1 MREAQEKIEN
11 MNFHPQ
17 ADIPT
22 LPANEVHLWLARV
35 NESEDDHLSAKEIAR
50 ASKYHRKID
59 HLRYRTSRSILRK
72 ILGGYLSTDPSEIQL
87 ELDPLGKP
95 RLSKKFHSPNVEFN
109 ISHSDQIIL
118 FAFARTRRVGVDIEH
133 VRPFPELTSLVR
145 RYFTEDERSAIRR
158 IPKPERTA
166 AFFSG
171 WTRKEAFLKAI
182 GKGLQIPLN
191 SFEVSLDPDEKEPH
205 LVLPQNL
212 KQESH
217 WRLMSFSPAEGTIA
231 ALAVEGQEWKIKSYK
246 FV

>member
-1 MREAQEKIEN
+1 MIFQ
-11 MNFHPQ
+11 PQ
-17 ADIPT
+17 AEIPN
-22 LPANEVHLWLARV
+22 LAAHEVHLWLARV
-35 NESEDDHLSAKEIAR
+35 NESADDHLSAKEIAR

-59 HLRYRTSRSILRK
+59 RSRYRTSRSILRE

-87 ELDPLGKP
+87 ELDALGKP
-95 RLSKKFHSPNVEFN
+95 HLSKKLHSPKVEFN
-109 ISHSDQIIL
+109 ISHSDEIIL
-118 FAFARTRRVGVDIEH
+118 FAFARLRRVGVDLEH

-145 RYFTEDERSAIRR
+145 RYFTENERSMIKR
-158 IPKPERTA
+158 IPKSERTA

-191 SFEVSLDPDEKEPH
+191 SFEVSLDPDEKEPD
-205 LVLPQNL
+205 LVLPQKL
-212 KQESH
+212 MQESH
-217 WRLMSFSPAEGTIA
+217 WRIMSFSPADGTIA